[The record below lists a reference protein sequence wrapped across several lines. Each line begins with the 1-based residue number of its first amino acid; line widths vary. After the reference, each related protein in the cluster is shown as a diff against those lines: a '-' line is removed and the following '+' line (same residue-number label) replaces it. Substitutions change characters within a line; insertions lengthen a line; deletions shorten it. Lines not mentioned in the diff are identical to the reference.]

1 MVRPEHYLRPEV
13 ARTVR
18 RLDLRARF
26 IVHGLWAGLH
36 RSPRR
41 GASLEFSE
49 HRKYALG
56 DDPRRLDWT
65 AWAKTDRL
73 YVRTYQA
80 ESNLAA
86 YLVLDTSRSMAY
98 GSAATSCTGD
108 GTRTRGRRAEAPRPA
123 AMTKL
128 EYAVALG
135 AALAYLLVH
144 QHDAVGLALAGSD
157 LERRLRPRTGRRH
170 LIRLLAEL
178 DRLRGEGPT
187 ALGAALGTLARRLRR
202 RHLVLVLS
210 DLVDDPDAVAEG
222 LRRLAHRGH
231 DLVVFQVLDEA
242 ERCLAGL
249 EGPVVL
255 EDPETGLAVAT
266 DADHIRAA
274 YTERVASLVRHY
286 ARTVRGLGGDF
297 AALTTR
303 TPFDR
308 ALVRLLTERRRRSA
322 RSQALAG
329 GRESG

>member
-56 DDPRRLDWT
+56 DDPRHLDWT

-73 YVRTYQA
+73 YIRTYQA

-108 GTRTRGRRAEAPRPA
+108 GTRTGGRRAEAPRPA

-144 QHDAVGLALAGSD
+144 QHDAVGLAPAGAD

-170 LIRLLAEL
+170 LIRL
-178 DRLRGEGPT
+178 R
-187 ALGAALGTLARRLRR
+187 AALGTLARRLRR

-210 DLVDDPDAVAEG
+210 DLVDDPDAVADG
-222 LRRLAHRGH
+222 LRRLALRGH

-255 EDPETGLAVAT
+255 EDPETGLTVAT

-274 YTERVASLVRHY
+274 YTERVAGLVRRY
-286 ARTVRGLGGDF
+286 AQTVRGLGGDF
-297 AALTTR
+297 AALTTC

-308 ALVRLLTERRRRSA
+308 ALVRLLTERRRRSV
-322 RSQALAG
+322 RSGALVA
-329 GRESG
+329 GRESM